1 MRRPPVAVAAA
12 IAALV
17 IVVAVVV
24 VSCGADGER
33 TLRETSEKLGE
44 VRSGQLSM
52 RFVVAPLSSARD
64 SDVGFGIKGRFAL
77 APRARGLPVT
87 DLAYTQIAG
96 PAQETVRVQSDG
108 RVAWIRSGGQAYT
121 LPPARTRRLRRGSD
135 GGGGSAGID
144 VLRIDR
150 WIADPKSSEGGSLD
164 GVATTRITGK
174 LRVATAL
181 RDLLALGRRA
191 GTDVGAGPIGGETG
205 EKLEDA
211 KQDASITVHTGK
223 DDRILRRLVLRASFP
238 LERTRELGGTIG
250 RLRGAEVRFSL
261 SLRRVGRTVRV
272 KRPASVQPFSALS
285 GGA

>member
-1 MRRPPVAVAAA
+1 MTRRAVAAA
-12 IAALV
+12 IVGVV

-24 VSCGADGER
+24 VSCDSGAEG
-33 TLRETSEKLGE
+33 TLRETSENLSE

-52 RFVVAPLSSARD
+52 RFVVAPLSEARD
-64 SDVGFGIKGRFAL
+64 SDVGFAIKGRFAL
-77 APRARGLPVT
+77 AERARGLPDT

-96 PAQETVRVQSDG
+96 PEQGTVRVLSDG
-108 RVAWIRSGGQAYT
+108 QAAWVRVGEQAYRLPAQRTARLRRSGGS
-121 LPPARTRRLRRGSD
+121 GGD
-135 GGGGSAGID
+135 GAGGLD

-150 WIADPKSSEGGSLD
+150 WMADPTSSDAGRLD
-164 GVATTRITGK
+164 GVSVTRVTGR

-191 GTDVGAGPIGGETG
+191 GTDVGAEPIGKETG
-205 EKLEDA
+205 EELEDA
-211 KQDASITVHTGK
+211 KEDASITLHTGK
-223 DDRILRRLVLRASFP
+223 EDRILRKLVLRASFP

-261 SLRRVGRTVRV
+261 SLRRVGRTIRV
-272 KRPASVQPFSALS
+272 KAPARSLPYAALR